1 MSRYFGREIFF
12 NSDSF
17 YENTFDERD
26 VNGVEQYSTPVLQ
39 HMTKQQISSLRII
52 NHVWTTGDRY
62 YKLAFDHY
70 GNSSLWWV
78 IAWFN
83 KKPTEA
89 DVSYGDV
96 IYIPHP
102 IDKVLSYLGV

>member
-12 NSDSF
+12 NSNDF
-17 YENTFDERD
+17 YENIFEDRE
-26 VNGVEQYSTPVLQ
+26 VNGIEQYSTPVLQ
-39 HMTKQQISSLRII
+39 HITKEQISSLRTIS
-52 NHVWTTGDRY
+52 HVWTTGDRY